1 MLDCRVQD
9 VFFATK
15 NLLNLD
21 ETKLILI
28 PSVSMEQEKKE
39 YNPKGGRPRKVEEDK
54 TTYSRIMIN
63 FSKKEREKFDELHKK
78 HGGTQ
83 NDFIKNCIFQPKNL
97 YRKNVDYKKLIFE
110 INKIGVNINQ
120 IAFELNRDKNLQR
133 IVDNEN
139 KINKV
144 LETLNEVYKKLN

>member
-1 MLDCRVQD
+1 MQD

-78 HGGTQ
+78 YGGTQ
-83 NDFIKNCIFQPKNL
+83 NDFIKNCIFEPKTL

-133 IVDNEN
+133 IVANEN